1 MTNNYLIMKWNY
13 LRNGLI
19 LQSTDLENK
28 LFNEEYLEWK
38 SAMTDVLDIGFPNA
52 ELLSEL
58 IDAYADMDFVLSG
71 SKAKG
76 DFDARKDRILDYV
89 YKTTFDTLTTFR
101 VRNPGVLISQAQELV
116 LEANNAK
123 PLTKTEGKVTKGNDW
138 VDPKIRITELVRK
151 AL

>member
-13 LRNGLI
+13 LRNDLI

-28 LFNEEYLEWK
+28 FFNEEYLEWK
-38 SAMTDVLDIGFPNA
+38 TAMTDILDVGFPNA
-52 ELLSEL
+52 ELIAEA

-76 DFDARKDRILDYV
+76 DFDARKYRILDYV
-89 YKTTFDTLTTFR
+89 YKTTFDMLTTFR
-101 VRNPGVLISQAQELV
+101 VRNPGVIISQAQEFV

-123 PLTKTEGKVTKGNDW
+123 PLTKTEGKVKKGDDW
-138 VDPKIRITELVRK
+138 IDPKKVITELVRK